1 MKSEIEDIIGIPA
14 EDAPEISAKNGINI
28 PAVLEMIVRDV
39 PAPTGERDVPLQ
51 ALIFD
56 SQYDSY
62 RASSS
67 TPASSRER

>member
-1 MKSEIEDIIGIPA
+1 
-14 EDAPEISAKNGINI
+14 
-28 PAVLEMIVRDV
+28 MIVRDV

-62 RASSS
+62 RGVIVY
-67 TPASSRER
+67 TRIKQGTVKPGMDIK